1 LGGPEELLV
10 GILFSISGD
19 VTGMIMFLLHKEFA
33 HMVLNSLVGS
43 AFDGYSE
50 LDEMDKS
57 TIQEVGNIMAA
68 SYINAM
74 AALTGLTIDLS
85 VPTMNV
91 DMAGALLSVPAI
103 YYANISDKII
113 LIEDEF
119 AHDQAGASSHILLI
133 PEFGAGFMSK
143 TIAVGISD
151 YNIASIGDVL
161 VTYALGSCVGI
172 CLYDPVSKL
181 AGLSHIMLPTVAD
194 FSDSRSA
201 AQLGKYADTAIE
213 LLIQQMLGSGAVRI
227 RIRAKIAGGA
237 QMFAPVNNTSLA
249 GIGERN
255 VIAVK
260 KELARLRVPIVA
272 EDTGKNYGRTV
283 YFGAVDG
290 LMTVKSVNKGEWVY

>member
-1 LGGPEELLV
+1 
-10 GILFSISGD
+10 
-19 VTGMIMFLLHKEFA
+19 
-33 HMVLNSLVGS
+33 
-43 AFDGYSE
+43 
-50 LDEMDKS
+50 
-57 TIQEVGNIMAA
+57 
-68 SYINAM
+68 
-74 AALTGLTIDLS
+74 
-85 VPTMNV
+85 
-91 DMAGALLSVPAI
+91 
-103 YYANISDKII
+103 
-113 LIEDEF
+113 
-119 AHDQAGASSHILLI
+119 
-133 PEFGAGFMSK
+133 MSK